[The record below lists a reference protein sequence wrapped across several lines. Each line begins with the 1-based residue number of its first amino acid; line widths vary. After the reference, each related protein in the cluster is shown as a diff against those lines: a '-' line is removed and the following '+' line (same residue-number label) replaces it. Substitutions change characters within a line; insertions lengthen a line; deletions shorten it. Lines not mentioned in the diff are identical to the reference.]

1 MPKIISTS
9 VGKSSFMFVKG
20 RGLVRSAINKHVVSN
35 PVEITELG
43 IVGDEQSDKLAHGGV
58 GQAVYAYPIEH
69 YAFWEK
75 NKKFKHGHFGEN
87 LTVSGILEPDVYI
100 DDVWI
105 IGQVK
110 LQVTKQRT
118 PCLKFN
124 AKMKSPTAGKEM
136 MQSGRTGWYLKVLA
150 AGSVKAGDDIEI
162 VPGPCT
168 TSISSRVTESVNK
181 WEAL

>member
-75 NKKFKHGHFGEN
+75 NKK
-87 LTVSGILEPDVYI
+87 
-100 DDVWI
+100 
-105 IGQVK
+105 
-110 LQVTKQRT
+110 
-118 PCLKFN
+118 
-124 AKMKSPTAGKEM
+124 
-136 MQSGRTGWYLKVLA
+136 
-150 AGSVKAGDDIEI
+150 
-162 VPGPCT
+162 
-168 TSISSRVTESVNK
+168 
-181 WEAL
+181 